1 MTLPTQPKSMI
12 IVGSGAIG
20 VEFAHFIIQW
30 YWGRLSLN
38 LCQTL
43 FLLKTRHFETN
54 GAFHENL
61 GKIMTNSSVEKI
73 DTTGAGV
80 KHL

>member
-1 MTLPTQPKSMI
+1 MI

-20 VEFAHFIIQW
+20 VICTFYNSMGTEVT
-30 YWGRLSLN
+30 LN
-38 LCQTL
+38 SCQTL

-54 GAFHENL
+54 GAFHEKNL